1 MIHALQRKLWSA
13 SGVYTW
19 ASVFLMYINY
29 LKACSLSSYVRMYAD
44 DTYLTPCAIDP
55 EMLKFE
61 LNHYLEIVH
70 SWLYANKLSLKT
82 KKTKIPYK

>member
-1 MIHALQRKLWSA
+1 M
-13 SGVYTW
+13 YT
-19 ASVFLMYINY
+19 
-29 LKACSLSSYVRMYAD
+29 D

-55 EMLKFE
+55 EMLQFQ

-82 KKTKIPYK
+82 KKTKYLINS